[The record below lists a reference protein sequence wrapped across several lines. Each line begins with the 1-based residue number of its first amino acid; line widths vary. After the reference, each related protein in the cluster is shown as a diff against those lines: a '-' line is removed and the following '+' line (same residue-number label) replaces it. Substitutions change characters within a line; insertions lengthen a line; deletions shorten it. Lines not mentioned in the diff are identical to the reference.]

1 MTTEN
6 TQGKDNQRVLLRITL
21 LQKAFQCLHHG
32 LQFLHAPGTFEA
44 NLHKADAII
53 EILEVEDC
61 GSIGGYDKENRNVT
75 ITGHKIYDRFLTVLR
90 KYDNEKDIKPICS
103 FTPADIATAYKALS
117 EVLSVAR
124 SQRT

>member
-6 TQGKDNQRVLLRITL
+6 TPEKVNQNSILRIAL
-21 LQKAFQCLHHG
+21 LQKAFNCLHYG

-44 NLHKADAII
+44 ELHKADSII

-61 GSIGGYDKENRNVT
+61 GSTGGYDRQNPNVK

-90 KYDNEKDIKPICS
+90 KYDNEKDIQPVCS
-103 FTPADIATAYKALS
+103 FTPADISIAYKTLS
-117 EVLSVAR
+117 EILDLVR
-124 SQRT
+124 RQRN

>member
-6 TQGKDNQRVLLRITL
+6 TPGKDDQRVLLRITL
-21 LQKAFQCLHHG
+21 LQKAFECLHHG

-44 NLHKADAII
+44 NLHKADSII

-75 ITGHKIYDRFLTVLR
+75 STGHKIYDRFLTVLR

-124 SQRT
+124 SQRA